1 MADPRIEGR
10 RVSYGHVSTM
20 FGYLLMWFLWSTTI
34 VNVSFNLQEEKEQC
48 DYFCR
53 IDPEW
58 DERSYVVMVKL
69 MKKKAKAEEDA
80 K

>member
-1 MADPRIEGR
+1 
-10 RVSYGHVSTM
+10 
-20 FGYLLMWFLWSTTI
+20 MWFPWSTTI
-34 VNVSFNLQEEKEQC
+34 VNGLFNLQEEKEKC
-48 DYFCR
+48 DYFYQ